1 MAAVVRYPGIPLP
14 LGGVEYIVPP
24 LSINGNIQYGDQI
37 AAINNTDDPV
47 AQGKLMRDVI
57 HAALVRNYPDITVE
71 LVGEHVDLGNM
82 QELFEAVMDVSG
94 LKRKS
99 LEAGAAG
106 EVKPRKK

>member
-1 MAAVVRYPGIPLP
+1 MAAVVKYPGIAML

-24 LSINGNIQYGDQI
+24 LSLNGNIQYGDQI
-37 AAINNTDDPV
+37 AAMKDSDNPIG
-47 AQGKLMRDVI
+47 QGKLMLEVI
-57 HAALVRNYPDITVE
+57 HAALLRNYPEISIDI
-71 LVGEHVDLGNM
+71 VGEQVDLGNM

-94 LKRKS
+94 MKRKS